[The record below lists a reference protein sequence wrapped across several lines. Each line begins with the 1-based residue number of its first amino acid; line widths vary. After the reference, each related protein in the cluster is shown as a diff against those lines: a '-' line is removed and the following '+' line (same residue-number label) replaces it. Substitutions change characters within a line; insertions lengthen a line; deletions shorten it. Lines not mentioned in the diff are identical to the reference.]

1 MSFDEN
7 ATAESQITLPELLR
21 KMTDAGGSDLH
32 LTTNSPPTRR
42 SSALLAPLPGFGPMS
57 PSDTKRLAYS
67 VLTDAQKHR
76 FEENL
81 ELDFS
86 FGLKGMSR
94 FRANLFNQK
103 GAVGAVF
110 RSIPYEIKSFEALGL
125 PAVVSDMCK
134 KPRGLVLVTGPTGSG
149 KSTTLA
155 AMVDKINIDRHDHIL
170 TIEDPIEF
178 LHNHKNCVVNQREVA
193 ADTHSFGAALR
204 TALRQDPDIVLVG
217 EMRDLETIEMALRIA
232 ETGHLTFATL
242 HTNSA
247 YSTINRIIDV
257 FPSAQQSQIRTQLSL
272 VLEGILCQALLPKST
287 GDGRVMALEIL
298 MPNAAIRNLIRE
310 DKIHQIYSMMQT
322 GQDKFGM
329 QTFNQALATLVHKR
343 QITLD
348 VAMQRTSNADEL
360 KELIERGSGLNQSY
374 TGTTKPVVQPQNH
387 ASPYAQ
393 GRTVGQRP
401 PVR

>member
-1 MSFDEN
+1 MSIDQTSVEN
-7 ATAESQITLPELLR
+7 QLTLPDLLR
-21 KMTDAGGSDLH
+21 KLTDLGGSDLH
-32 LTTNSPPTRR
+32 LTTNSAPQVRVHGH
-42 SSALLAPLPGFGPMS
+42 LAPLPGYPIFTPAE
-57 PSDTKRLAYS
+57 TKRLAYS

-110 RSIPYEIKSFEALGL
+110 RAIPYEIKSFEALGL
-125 PAVVSDMCK
+125 PSIVSDICK
-134 KPRGLVLVTGPTGSG
+134 KPRGLILVTGPTGSG

-155 AMVDKINIDRHDHIL
+155 AMIDKINIDRHDHIL

-204 TALRQDPDIVLVG
+204 TALRQDPDVVLIG

-257 FPSAQQSQIRTQLSL
+257 FPAGQQAQVRTQLSL
-272 VLEGILCQALLPKST
+272 VLEGIMCQALLPKST

-298 MPNAAIRNLIRE
+298 VPNAAIRNLIRE

-329 QTFNQALATLVHKR
+329 QTFNQSLATLHHKK
-343 QITLD
+343 QITLET
-348 VAMQRTSNADEL
+348 AMQRSSNADEL
-360 KELIERGSGLNQSY
+360 RELIERGSGLNMSY
-374 TGTTKPVVQPQNH
+374 GGTVKPGTPPPN

-393 GRTVGQRP
+393 GRPIGNRP